1 MGGLQ
6 VIVAE
11 CNESVRIDRQLAGRC
26 GRQGDPG
33 RVSTWLSF
41 EDPLLQRHLP
51 APWCSAMDRLAI
63 HSAGWAGPLLRWIGL
78 LAVRVA
84 QRRAEGQAR
93 QRRRLVLESDQW
105 MEKALPFGD

>member
-1 MGGLQ
+1 
-6 VIVAE
+6 
-11 CNESVRIDRQLAGRC
+11 
-26 GRQGDPG
+26 
-33 RVSTWLSF
+33 
-41 EDPLLQRHLP
+41 
-51 APWCSAMDRLAI
+51 MDRLAI